1 MNTKIIIEL
10 NEKQE
15 AKFKEWKDSLKVIFG
30 EVGTL
35 TWTIV
40 YGIGN
45 RPTIYVHSHLL
56 LNTELELTDMD
67 SW

>member
-1 MNTKIIIEL
+1 MSTKIIIEL

-15 AKFKEWKDSLKVIFG
+15 DKFKEWKRALKVIFG

-40 YGIGN
+40 YNGIG
-45 RPTIYVHSHLL
+45 PTIYVHSSLL
-56 LNTELELTDMD
+56 INTELELTDVN